1 MIVIKKNITIKNR
14 KIAVIMAKK
23 DEVILIIAKAFG
35 RQKFTPEDTLIS
47 KQLSMSTLVD
57 EYFLTVDQA
66 GEVLKWCLISC
77 ASISAKSEILEENF
91 FKRLFKR
98 KSKAINFDLEVK
110 KQIEVSTTIKDSPI
124 GEFLNRLNNFKNQL
138 SHQNLERTMQDKEER
153 ETSYNYI
160 LNKELNI
167 KEKEKVISPLLDRQL
182 NDLLGKLNLLY
193 LSTKNLPRQVSFKNE
208 RASANGQLQ
217 TALKINSDAR
227 YMNSIGNEKDHARRF
242 RSMSSFVD
250 FLCENI
256 GVKSKQDRSKVISSL
271 LKYIKELHDEI
282 NNIYK
287 KEKKVSTS
295 SHFVDVPYNM

>member
-1 MIVIKKNITIKNR
+1 
-14 KIAVIMAKK
+14 
-23 DEVILIIAKAFG
+23 
-35 RQKFTPEDTLIS
+35 
-47 KQLSMSTLVD
+47 
-57 EYFLTVDQA
+57 
-66 GEVLKWCLISC
+66 
-77 ASISAKSEILEENF
+77 
-91 FKRLFKR
+91 
-98 KSKAINFDLEVK
+98 
-110 KQIEVSTTIKDSPI
+110 
-124 GEFLNRLNNFKNQL
+124 NFKNQL

-193 LSTKNLPRQVSFKNE
+193 LATKNLPRQVSFKNE

-227 YMNSIGNEKDHARRF
+227 YMNAIGNEKDHARRF

>member
-1 MIVIKKNITIKNR
+1 M
-14 KIAVIMAKK
+14 
-23 DEVILIIAKAFG
+23 
-35 RQKFTPEDTLIS
+35 
-47 KQLSMSTLVD
+47 
-57 EYFLTVDQA
+57 
-66 GEVLKWCLISC
+66 
-77 ASISAKSEILEENF
+77 
-91 FKRLFKR
+91 
-98 KSKAINFDLEVK
+98 
-110 KQIEVSTTIKDSPI
+110 
-124 GEFLNRLNNFKNQL
+124 
-138 SHQNLERTMQDKEER
+138 
-153 ETSYNYI
+153 
-160 LNKELNI
+160 
-167 KEKEKVISPLLDRQL
+167 
-182 NDLLGKLNLLY
+182 
-193 LSTKNLPRQVSFKNE
+193 PRQVSFKNE

-227 YMNSIGNEKDHARRF
+227 YMNAIGNEKDHARRF